1 MFRGN
6 ARTSG
11 GTKARPQADAPEAAI
26 RLVRFRENLSVKWTS
41 ARERLVHHVTEDV
54 VFGGAELFE
63 MDICWSGAKWRHG
76 GTAARG
82 TQRQTRRA
90 GRRERRRD
98 TADEGGK
105 GRRRGDKAPEV
116 SLYGTR

>member
-11 GTKARPQADAPEAAI
+11 RTKARPQADAPEAAI

-63 MDICWSGAKWRHG
+63 TDICWSGAKWRHG
-76 GTAARG
+76 GTRNAAAEEAGGRG
-82 TQRQTRRA
+82 GGNGAATRQTREGRA
-90 GRRERRRD
+90 GGAA
-98 TADEGGK
+98 TK
-105 GRRRGDKAPEV
+105 PQK
-116 SLYGTR
+116 